1 MELYLP
7 IAQMSVHWLVIL
19 GMGGSVGFLSGLF
32 GIGGGFLLAPLLM
45 FAGIPPGVAVAT
57 TTSQV
62 SAATFS
68 GVVTHWKRKTLD
80 LKMGTLML
88 CGGLTGTATGVYI
101 FRLLR
106 EMGQMEFGVAVSYVV
121 LLGSVGSL
129 MLAESVKTIRDI
141 KAGRTSS
148 GRKPGQHNWIH
159 GLPFKMRF
167 RRSRLYISIFPPL
180 MFAFMVGV
188 LSAIMG
194 VGGGFIMVPVM
205 IYLIKMPASMVPGT
219 TLFQVL
225 FVTATAT
232 ILHSVD
238 NYSVDLVLAALLI
251 VGGVIGAQIG
261 VRLGGRLRGEQMRF
275 LLALLTLAVAARL
288 LYSLVVTPH
297 DVYSLTIGAA

>member
-121 LLGSVGSL
+121 LLGTVGSL
-129 MLAESVKTIRDI
+129 MLAESIKTIRDV
-141 KAGRTSS
+141 KAGRSS
-148 GRKPGQHNWIH
+148 GGRKPGQHNWVH

-167 RRSRLYISIFPPL
+167 RRSRLYISVFPPIV
-180 MFAFMVGV
+180 FGFMVGV

-238 NYSVDLVLAALLI
+238 NYSVDVMLAALLI
-251 VGGVIGAQIG
+251 IGGVIGAQLG
-261 VRLGGRLRGEQMRF
+261 VRLGGKLRGEQMRF
-275 LLALLTLAVAARL
+275 LLAMLTLAVAARL
-288 LYSLVVTPH
+288 LYSLIMTPH

>member
-45 FAGIPPGVAVAT
+45 FAGIPAGVAVAT

-121 LLGSVGSL
+121 LLGTVGSL
-129 MLAESVKTIRDI
+129 MLAESIKTIRDV
-141 KAGRTSS
+141 KAGRSTG
-148 GRKPGQHNWIH
+148 GRKPGQHNWVH

-167 RRSRLYISIFPPL
+167 RRSRLYISVFPPIV
-180 MFAFMVGV
+180 FGFMVGA

-205 IYLIKMPASMVPGT
+205 IYLIKMSASMVPGT

-238 NYSVDLVLAALLI
+238 NYSVDVMLATLLI
-251 VGGVIGAQIG
+251 VGGVIGAQLG
-261 VRLGGRLRGEQMRF
+261 VRLGGKLRGEQMRF
-275 LLALLTLAVAARL
+275 LMAVLTLAVAARL

-297 DVYSLTIGAA
+297 DVYSMTIGAA